1 LLFCKK
7 LFVPEFLVEG
17 WELKISCS
25 SIKCYLVN
33 GCGDS
38 CKRRIIYGD
47 RQLLREVWDTKR
59 QLVLREDA
67 KALQGVPL
75 EEYSNWLGDF
85 SNFVS
90 FKVGDGARIRFW
102 HDVWCEE
109 AALKSSFLELYS
121 ITCDKEALVSD
132 YLDSSGT
139 YIHCNPSFIKAIQDW
154 EQESLVS
161 FLNLIFASKTHLRD
175 ADRIL

>member
-1 LLFCKK
+1 MGYKEA
-7 LFVPEFLVEG
+7 VG
-17 WELKISCS
+17 A
-25 SIKCYLVN
+25 
-33 GCGDS
+33 
-38 CKRRIIYGD
+38 KRR
-47 RQLLREVWDTKR
+47 REGPTR
-59 QLVLREDA
+59 CAFGRIFELV
-67 KALQGVPL
+67 G
-75 EEYSNWLGDF
+75 G
-85 SNFVS
+85 
-90 FKVGDGARIRFW
+90 GARIRFW